1 MIKEIPPAS
10 PTIQKLG
17 LGLNSSIDQDAL
29 SNDCKDVQN
38 SVRGGDMGK
47 VVISHLHGGCKPDK
61 PLTIDTI
68 QGPPPAVLI
77 MLD

>member
-38 SVRGGDMGK
+38 SVRGGIWERLSYHIYMEAA
-47 VVISHLHGGCKPDK
+47 S
-61 PLTIDTI
+61 LTS
-68 QGPPPAVLI
+68 L
-77 MLD
+77 

>member
-38 SVRGGDMGK
+38 SVKGGGIWERLSYHICMEAA
-47 VVISHLHGGCKPDK
+47 S
-61 PLTIDTI
+61 LTS
-68 QGPPPAVLI
+68 L
-77 MLD
+77 